1 MQSGPVIRE
10 GRPLTVMNVRAITGF
25 ALRALAQANS
35 NIAEATLRLSSG
47 MRINS
52 ASDDPAGLSLA
63 TVQRTRARLFS
74 QSTRNINDGV
84 SVLNVADA
92 ALSAQTQIV
101 SRLAEL
107 ANQSASS
114 TFTDAQRESL
124 QTEYAALVSEFG
136 RVGATAELYDRNL
149 IAGNTTTSSS
159 SLSLLAGADSS
170 PANQITVT
178 VASAVPTTN
187 VWEALRPYIGNV
199 TQTAEEAVS
208 SITDFL
214 TSSGPG
220 IYTWTDAQVQ
230 AFVGAGTA
238 SVVVP
243 GEHLGS
249 NRDVLVVAMAR
260 VSAWSVRTMEFE
272 RDLVDP
278 SKWTTLINSTDALR
292 IINASNAGVGN
303 IVYDGSDNLVYE
315 SLTGSTLEMGTKV
328 SGTPSVKG
336 AFYNLFASSVAT
348 ASKAQSAITTL
359 QSAQN
364 ALTTMRGNVVGYL
377 SRFSV
382 MLGSLERESD
392 NANSA
397 ASQIL
402 DIDMAT
408 EVAALL
414 KNQIRSQQATAVLAS
429 ASQSLGTVEMLLGA

>member
-1 MQSGPVIRE
+1 
-10 GRPLTVMNVRAITGF
+10 
-25 ALRALAQANS
+25 
-35 NIAEATLRLSSG
+35 
-47 MRINS
+47 
-52 ASDDPAGLSLA
+52 
-63 TVQRTRARLFS
+63 
-74 QSTRNINDGV
+74 
-84 SVLNVADA
+84 
-92 ALSAQTQIV
+92 
-101 SRLAEL
+101 
-107 ANQSASS
+107 
-114 TFTDAQRESL
+114 
-124 QTEYAALVSEFG
+124 
-136 RVGATAELYDRNL
+136 
-149 IAGNTTTSSS
+149 
-159 SLSLLAGADSS
+159 
-170 PANQITVT
+170 
-178 VASAVPTTN
+178 
-187 VWEALRPYIGNV
+187 
-199 TQTAEEAVS
+199 
-208 SITDFL
+208 
-214 TSSGPG
+214 
-220 IYTWTDAQVQ
+220 
-230 AFVGAGTA
+230 
-238 SVVVP
+238 
-243 GEHLGS
+243 
-249 NRDVLVVAMAR
+249 
-260 VSAWSVRTMEFE
+260 MEFE